1 MSELEALLDVQR
13 LDNTLD
19 QLRFRHDNLAE
30 RQGIADV
37 KAELSAL
44 NASAAEAEAA
54 RDALRRQEREL
65 EAQSNDLTEKA
76 DQFDKR
82 LYGGMITSPKEA
94 TAMTE
99 EIKHL
104 RARVSDLEDQALEL
118 LVEIEPLDEAL
129 VETEA
134 KRGAFEATIASLEAD
149 LAQKAAEIDEE
160 IAAATTQRN
169 AAADPVPDDLLEQ
182 YRRLRITYG
191 PRAVVNFD
199 PNKGGGCPVAMS
211 AVELDRWK
219 HLPAGTL
226 DTCVDC
232 GRLVAKLV

>member
-1 MSELEALLDVQR
+1 MSELQALLDVQR

-19 QLRFRHDNLAE
+19 QLRFKHDNLAE
-30 RQGIADV
+30 RAAIVETRAQ
-37 KAELSAL
+37 LSSL
-44 NASAAEAEAA
+44 NAAASEAEGQ
-54 RDALRRQEREL
+54 RDVLRRKERDL
-65 EAQSNDLTEKA
+65 EAQSNDLSEKA
-76 DQFDKR
+76 DVFDGK
-82 LYGGMITSPKEA
+82 LYGGAVTSPKEA

-99 EIKHL
+99 EIASL

-134 KRGAFEATIASLEAD
+134 QRGVFEAKIVELEAD
-149 LAQKAAEIDEE
+149 LSSKAAQLDAE
-160 IAAATTQRN
+160 IASTTTQREE
-169 AAADPVPDDLLEQ
+169 AASPVPDDLLEQ

-191 PRAVVNFD
+191 PRAIVEFD
-199 PNKGGGCPVAMS
+199 PNKDGGCPVAMS

-226 DTCVDC
+226 ENCVDC

>member
-1 MSELEALLDVQR
+1 MSELEALLEVQR

-19 QLRFRHDNLAE
+19 QLRFKHDNLAE
-30 RQGIADV
+30 RQAIADA
-37 KAELSAL
+37 KAELAAL
-44 NASAAEAEAA
+44 NASAAEAEGA

-65 EAQSNDLTEKA
+65 ETQSTDLTEKA
-76 DQFDKR
+76 DLADGR
-82 LYGGMITSPKEA
+82 LYGGQVTSPKEA

-99 EIKHL
+99 EIKNL
-104 RARVSDLEDQALEL
+104 RRRVSELEDQALEL

-149 LAQKAAEIDEE
+149 LLQRAAELDAE
-160 IAAATTQRN
+160 IAATITER
-169 AAADPVPDDLLEQ
+169 AAAAEPVADDLLEQ
-182 YRRLRITYG
+182 YRKLRITYG
-191 PRAVVNFD
+191 PRAVVEFD
-199 PNKGGGCPVAMS
+199 PNKDGGCPVAMS

-226 DTCVDC
+226 DSCVDC